1 MKRLFIFII
10 IASSLL
16 AGSTPRV
23 RNVYPVQTMY
33 KADFA
38 FPRFS
43 PDGGQLLFTQSNFRG
58 LWLHDLNSGVTR
70 QINDHTGAGFEPC
83 FSPDGQEVYFRID
96 EWVKGRRFSSLAVQ
110 ALDQKKATVLI
121 QGQRVLSPP
130 RHVGAAQLAY
140 TLGNDLQQQALPASL
155 SKQPPA
161 DETPETFAYVEP
173 SNDVIVISIDG
184 RKLSLKPLAETGHE
198 RYLHASISPDG
209 GKLLF
214 QIGGRGSY
222 ITDLEGNLL
231 VELGVARAPQWSPDG
246 NWVVYMV
253 DEDDGH
259 RYTASEIWVVSSDGQ
274 NRYQLTDT
282 DDKIEMYP
290 VWSPAM
296 DRIAYHTI
304 SGHIEIM
311 EIEIN
316 E

>member
-1 MKRLFIFII
+1 MKRVFIFIA
-10 IASSLL
+10 IASALL
-16 AGSTPRV
+16 MGQTLQV
-23 RNVYPVQTMY
+23 KNVYPVQTMY

-43 PDGGQLLFTQSNFRG
+43 PDGAQLLFTQSNFRG
-58 LWLHDLNSGVTR
+58 LWLHDLNSGSTR
-70 QINDHTGAGFEPC
+70 QINDHSGAGFEPC
-83 FSPDGQEVYFRID
+83 FSPDGREVYFRID
-96 EWVKGRRFSSLAVQ
+96 EWVRGRRFSSLAVQ
-110 ALDQKKATVLI
+110 ALDSQEATLLI
-121 QGQRVLSPP
+121 NRQRLLSPP

-140 TLGNDLQQQALPASL
+140 TLGNTLQQQVLPATL
-155 SKQPPA
+155 TKKAPGDA
-161 DETPETFAYVEP
+161 APEIFAYVEP

-184 RKLSLKPLAETGHE
+184 RKQSLRPLAETGDE
-198 RYLHASISPDG
+198 RYLHASVGPDG
-209 GKLLF
+209 EKLLF

-222 ITDLEGNLL
+222 ITDLGGNLL
-231 VELGVARAPQWSPDG
+231 TELGVARAPQWSPDG
-246 NWVVYMV
+246 KWVVCMV

-259 RYTASEIWVVSSDGQ
+259 RYTASEIWVVSSDGE
-274 NRYQLTDT
+274 NRYQLTDSDT
-282 DDKIEMYP
+282 KIEMYP